1 MPCDVS
7 VILQCACVCV
17 CRTAGSCAAAATTA
31 THCCNTLLHQRLRQQ
46 HNTAATHHKM
56 TYRHTAASYCC
67 TSATLGRLRQ
77 RHCCNTLPNNLPTH
91 CCILL
96 HTLPN
101 NLQTHCQT
109 TYKHTAK
116 QHTNTLLHTAA
127 PTPQC
132 SNSTT
137 NTPPNNLPDSSHPP
151 KAAKISAIAA

>member
-101 NLQTHCQT
+101 NLQTHCC
-109 TYKHTAK
+109 
-116 QHTNTLLHTAA
+116 TLLHLHHNTATA
-127 PTPQC
+127 PQTHRRTTYQTLPTRPRPQK
-132 SNSTT
+132 S
-137 NTPPNNLPDSSHPP
+137 PQ
-151 KAAKISAIAA
+151 